1 MFRVRKPHTKIYI
14 HGNDVRILRHA
25 DSVCARKLW
34 IKVTVTEVA
43 IDVFWKITVSE
54 SLQLSKNNRE
64 VAHFNKVLEKEPSK
78 PLRKY

>member
-1 MFRVRKPHTKIYI
+1 MVTTCESYAMQIQYVRENYE
-14 HGNDVRILRHA
+14 
-25 DSVCARKLW
+25 SKL
-34 IKVTVTEVA
+34 TVTEVA

>member
-1 MFRVRKPHTKIYI
+1 MNQSY
-14 HGNDVRILRHA
+14 
-25 DSVCARKLW
+25 SY
-34 IKVTVTEVA
+34 A